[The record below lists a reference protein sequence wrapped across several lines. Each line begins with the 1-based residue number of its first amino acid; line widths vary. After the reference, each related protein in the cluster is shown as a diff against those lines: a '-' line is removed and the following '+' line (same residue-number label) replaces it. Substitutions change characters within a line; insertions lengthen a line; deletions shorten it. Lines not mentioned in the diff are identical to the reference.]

1 MPYLNLPKKSQKTNT
16 RNEHTPMRELR
27 QKAYNTTEWRKLR
40 ETYMKQ
46 NPLCEECLKKGKVTP
61 ASSVHHIVSPFKGGE
76 CNKVLFLDYQ
86 NLQSICHTCHSE
98 IHNKEQGHIS
108 PQEILRQLEMLMD
121 DNIPNEYFD
130 EQ

>member
-1 MPYLNLPKKSQKTNT
+1 
-16 RNEHTPMRELR
+16 
-27 QKAYNTTEWRKLR
+27 
-40 ETYMKQ
+40 MKQ

-61 ASSVHHIVSPFKGGE
+61 ATSVHHIQSPFKGGE
-76 CNKVLFLDYQ
+76 LNKVLFLDYT
-86 NLQSICHTCHSE
+86 NLQSICHECHSE

-121 DNIPNEYFD
+121 DNIPDEYFD